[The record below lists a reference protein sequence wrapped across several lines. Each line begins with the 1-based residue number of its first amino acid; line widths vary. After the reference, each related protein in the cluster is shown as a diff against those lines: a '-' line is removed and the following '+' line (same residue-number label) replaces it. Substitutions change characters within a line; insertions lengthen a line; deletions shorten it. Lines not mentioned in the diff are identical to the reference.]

1 MLGPG
6 QAGEPTQ
13 FAEEIIWELASEL
26 EVVLISSAR
35 HKGTLS
41 SGQVSGGTVTSQGLL
56 GLAVTEFF
64 LVKKA
69 THFQTPSAS
78 FSGK

>member
-26 EVVLISSAR
+26 EVVLISSAP
-35 HKGTLS
+35 HEGTLS
-41 SGQVSGGTVTSQGLL
+41 SGQLSGGTV
-56 GLAVTEFF
+56 
-64 LVKKA
+64 
-69 THFQTPSAS
+69 PSHGRLS
-78 FSGK
+78 FAAQ